1 MYFLTFTFVS
11 IFAAINGGNFHL
23 IITTMRLAKKVF
35 LLASTLTLVASCG
48 TQSSKNDFSSVRL
61 SGAGASFPAKIYT
74 RWFKDLAN
82 EGGPKV
88 NYQAVG
94 SGSGRKAFIDETVN
108 FGASDDP
115 MKDKDIAKVTR
126 GLVQIPMVGGTIAFG
141 YNYDCDL
148 KLTQEQAVQVAM
160 GMIKDWK
167 ELGCPAGKL
176 TWVHR
181 SDGSGTTKAFT
192 NSMEAFSKTWTLGTG
207 KSVKWPAGV
216 GAKGNSGVAGVI
228 QNTPGAI
235 GYVNQSY
242 IKGDVKAAAL
252 QNLSGEFV
260 TPNNESGAI
269 ALNGITLDEN
279 LAGKNPNPTAKGAYP
294 IATLTW
300 ILAYETGNGENTE
313 AIQEVFNILLS
324 DEYQNKASSLG
335 FVPLNGDILEKSR
348 DAVGRIGR

>member
-1 MYFLTFTFVS
+1 MKKTLLIAAALLTAVS
-11 IFAAINGGNFHL
+11 PATAA
-23 IITTMRLAKKVF
+23 
-35 LLASTLTLVASCG
+35 S
-48 TQSSKNDFSSVRL
+48 RL

-74 RWFKDLAN
+74 RWFSDLAK
-82 EGGPKV
+82 EGGPRV

-115 MKDKDIAKVTR
+115 MKAKDIAKVKR

-141 YNYDCDL
+141 YNNPECNL
-148 KLTQEQAVQVAM
+148 KLTQQKAVEVAM
-160 GMIKDWK
+160 GQVTNWS
-167 ELGCPAGKL
+167 ELGCDDKKL

-192 NSMEAFSKTWTLGTG
+192 NSMQAFSKTWTLGTG
-207 KSVKWPAGV
+207 KSVAWPKGV
-216 GAKGNSGVAGVI
+216 GGKGNAGVAGAI
-228 QNTPGAI
+228 RNTDGAI

-242 IKGDVKAAAL
+242 IKGEIKAAAL
-252 QNLSGEFV
+252 QNLSGEYLKPS
-260 TPNNESGAI
+260 TESGAK

-300 ILAYETGNGENTE
+300 ILAYEEGNGRNTK
-313 AIQEVFNILLS
+313 AIQKSLNYLLS
-324 DEYQNKASSLG
+324 DKAQAKAPSLG
-335 FVPLNGDILEKSR
+335 FVPLKGEILSKSR
-348 DAVGRIGR
+348 AAVKRINK

>member
-1 MYFLTFTFVS
+1 
-11 IFAAINGGNFHL
+11 
-23 IITTMRLAKKVF
+23 MRFPKKAL
-35 LLASTLTLVASCG
+35 LLASTMTLIASCG
-48 TQSSKNDFSSVRL
+48 TSTSSVRL

-74 RWFKDLAN
+74 RWFKDLSN

-148 KLTQEQAVQVAM
+148 KLSQEKAVKVAM

-167 ELGCPAGKL
+167 ELGCKSGKL
-176 TWVHR
+176 TWTHR

-192 NSMEAFSKTWTLGTG
+192 NSMEAFSPTWTLGTG

-242 IKGDVKAAAL
+242 IKGNVKAAAL
-252 QNLSGEFV
+252 QNLSGEFLKPSV
-260 TPNNESGAI
+260 EAGAK

-294 IATLTW
+294 IASLTW
-300 ILAYETGNGENTE
+300 ILAYEEGNGRNTK
-313 AIQEVFNILLS
+313 AIKQAFNTLLS
-324 DEYQNKASSLG
+324 DEYQDKAPSLG
-335 FVPLNGDILEKSR
+335 FVPLKGDILEKSR
-348 DAVGRIGR
+348 AAVKRIGK

>member
-1 MYFLTFTFVS
+1 MKS
-11 IFAAINGGNFHL
+11 INI
-23 IITTMRLAKKVF
+23 AKKALVF
-35 LLASTLTLVASCG
+35 TSIVAIAAG
-48 TQSSKNDFSSVRL
+48 TSVSAKTRL

-74 RWFKDLAN
+74 RWFFDLAKS
-82 EGGPKV
+82 GGPRV

-115 MKDKDIAKVTR
+115 MKDTDIAKVKR

-148 KLTQEQAVQVAM
+148 KLSQEKAVQVAM
-160 GMIKDWK
+160 GMIKNWK
-167 ELGCPAGKL
+167 ELGCKPGKL
-176 TWVHR
+176 TWTHR

-235 GYVNQSY
+235 VYVNQSY
-242 IKGDVKAAAL
+242 IKGNVKAAAL
-252 QNLSGEFV
+252 QNLSGEYV
-260 TPNNESGAI
+260 KPTVEAGAK

-294 IATLTW
+294 IASLTW
-300 ILAYETGNGENTE
+300 ILAYEEGNGRNTKAIKE
-313 AIQEVFNILLS
+313 AFNTLLS
-324 DEYQNKASSLG
+324 DEYQDKAPSLG
-335 FVPLNGDILEKSR
+335 FVPLKGEILEKSR
-348 DAVGRIGR
+348 AAVKRIGK

>member
-1 MYFLTFTFVS
+1 MHFLIFAFVS
-11 IFAAINGGNFHL
+11 IFAAIQWGNFRL
-23 IITTMRLAKKVF
+23 SITTMRLAKKVF
-35 LLASTLTLVASCG
+35 LLASTMTLVASCA
-48 TQSSKNDFSSVRL
+48 TQSSKKEVDISSVRL
-61 SGAGASFPAKIYT
+61 TGMGASFPAKIYT
-74 RWFKDLAN
+74 RWFKDLAD

-88 NYQAVG
+88 NYQSVG

-192 NSMEAFSKTWTLGTG
+192 SSMEAFSKTWT
-207 KSVKWPAGV
+207 
-216 GAKGNSGVAGVI
+216 
-228 QNTPGAI
+228 
-235 GYVNQSY
+235 
-242 IKGDVKAAAL
+242 
-252 QNLSGEFV
+252 
-260 TPNNESGAI
+260 
-269 ALNGITLDEN
+269 
-279 LAGKNPNPTAKGAYP
+279 
-294 IATLTW
+294 
-300 ILAYETGNGENTE
+300 
-313 AIQEVFNILLS
+313 
-324 DEYQNKASSLG
+324 
-335 FVPLNGDILEKSR
+335 
-348 DAVGRIGR
+348 

>member
-1 MYFLTFTFVS
+1 MS
-11 IFAAINGGNFHL
+11 I
-23 IITTMRLAKKVF
+23 AKKA
-35 LLASTLTLVASCG
+35 LLFTSALALIAGPSVTAST
-48 TQSSKNDFSSVRL
+48 RL

-74 RWFKDLAN
+74 RWFSDLAKS
-82 EGGPKV
+82 GGPRV

-94 SGSGRKAFIDETVN
+94 SGSGRKAFIDQTVN

-160 GMIKDWK
+160 GMVKNWK
-167 ELGCPAGKL
+167 ELGCKAGKL
-176 TWVHR
+176 TWAHR

-192 NSMEAFSKTWTLGTG
+192 NSMEAFSPTWTLGTG

-242 IKGDVKAAAL
+242 IKGNVKAAAL
-252 QNLSGEFV
+252 QNLSGEFLKPSV
-260 TPNNESGAI
+260 EAGAK

-294 IATLTW
+294 IASLTW
-300 ILAYETGNGENTE
+300 ILAYEKGNGRNTK
-313 AIQEVFNILLS
+313 AIKKSLSTLLS
-324 DEYQNKASSLG
+324 DEYQDKAPTLG
-335 FVPLNGDILEKSR
+335 FVPLKGDILEKSR
-348 DAVGRIGR
+348 AAVNKIGR

>member
-1 MYFLTFTFVS
+1 MKSINIAKKALVFTSIVS
-11 IFAAINGGNFHL
+11 IAAG
-23 IITTMRLAKKVF
+23 TSVSAK
-35 LLASTLTLVASCG
+35 T
-48 TQSSKNDFSSVRL
+48 RL

-74 RWFKDLAN
+74 RWFFDLAKS
-82 EGGPKV
+82 GGPRV

-108 FGASDDP
+108 FGASDDS
-115 MKDKDIAKVTR
+115 MKDTDIAKVKR

-148 KLTQEQAVQVAM
+148 KLSQEKAVQVAM

-167 ELGCPAGKL
+167 ELGCKSGKL
-176 TWVHR
+176 TWTHR

-242 IKGDVKAAAL
+242 IKGNVKAAAL
-252 QNLSGEFV
+252 QNLSGEFLK
-260 TPNNESGAI
+260 PSAEAGAK

-294 IATLTW
+294 IASLTW
-300 ILAYETGNGENTE
+300 ILAYEEGNGRNTK
-313 AIQEVFNILLS
+313 AIKQAFNTLLS
-324 DEYQNKASSLG
+324 DEYQDKAPSLG
-335 FVPLNGDILEKSR
+335 FVPLKGEILEKSR
-348 DAVGRIGR
+348 AAVKRIGK